1 MARTVLATVPPSFPA
16 VVRCTETHEI
26 AVRVAAPDPA
36 AAVRLAARAWR
47 DGDGELAFRQRGVDN
62 AAAGFTHIRVMD

>member
-1 MARTVLATVPPSFPA
+1 MPPSFPA

-26 AVRVAAPDPA
+26 AVRVAVPEPA

-47 DGDGELAFRQRGVDN
+47 DSKANEAFAIGKRRIDR
-62 AAAGFTHIRVMD
+62 AGAHIMHIRVTD